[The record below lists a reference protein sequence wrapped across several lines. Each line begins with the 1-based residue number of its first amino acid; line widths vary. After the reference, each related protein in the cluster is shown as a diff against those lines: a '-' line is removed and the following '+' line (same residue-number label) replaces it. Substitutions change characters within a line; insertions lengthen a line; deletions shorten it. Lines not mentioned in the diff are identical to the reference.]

1 MVDLKESAVKSTNY
15 IALTKLYHRPS
26 EKQVVVQ
33 SHRISKHKLMFVS
46 YNLQSNTISPYFYF
60 DFTDEVIKTVRS

>member
-46 YNLQSNTISPYFYF
+46 YNLQSNTICPYFYF